1 MDDGDA
7 DRPPELTRP
16 PLRTRTGFGSWL
28 DEQAGRI
35 RHGPAATAVAVLLA
49 VAAVAFVGWSVLS
62 GRMTTG
68 SPGSPL
74 PKVADVDLPPGSTGP
89 PTAATA
95 ADGVD
100 RPGPAPASADG
111 GPSRSEMAPDGVAP
125 DGAVPAAGGELVD
138 VPPAELYVH
147 VAGAVSA
154 PGLYELVPGARVAD
168 AVTAAGGFAADAD
181 GDRINLAA
189 ELDDGQQVYVPRQG
203 EPDRPALAGSGQ
215 GPGAG
220 AGGAGTGG
228 PVATPD
234 GPVDVNSASVEQLE
248 ALPGIGPS
256 IAAAIVRHREEHGPF
271 RTVDDLADVAGIGPA
286 KLEAIRELVTV

>member
-1 MDDGDA
+1 MDDVDA
-7 DRPPELTRP
+7 DHPPELTRP

-28 DEQAGRI
+28 DDQVGRV
-35 RHGPAATAVAVLLA
+35 RRGPVATALAVLLA
-49 VAAVAFVGWSVLS
+49 VAAVALVGWSVLS

-89 PTAATA
+89 PAAATA

-100 RPGPAPASADG
+100 RPGPAPASVDG
-111 GPSRSEMAPDGVAP
+111 GPSRSEMAPDG
-125 DGAVPAAGGELVD
+125 AVPAAGGEPVD

-154 PGLYELVPGARVAD
+154 PGLYVLVPGARVAD

-189 ELDDGQQVYVPRQG
+189 ELDDGQQVYVPRHG
-203 EPDRPALAGSGQ
+203 EPDRPALAGGGQ

-228 PVATPD
+228 PVATPEA
-234 GPVDVNSASVEQLE
+234 PVDVNSASVEQLE

-256 IAAAIVRHREEHGPF
+256 IAAAIVRHRDEHGPF